1 MIEFIWSV
9 ILNCKTL
16 IDFSEYLDFLIVLLN
31 TGSVMNAIQTMGSLD
46 TEEEKGMAMSLVSG
60 LGFGKLIKFYSN

>member
-1 MIEFIWSV
+1 M